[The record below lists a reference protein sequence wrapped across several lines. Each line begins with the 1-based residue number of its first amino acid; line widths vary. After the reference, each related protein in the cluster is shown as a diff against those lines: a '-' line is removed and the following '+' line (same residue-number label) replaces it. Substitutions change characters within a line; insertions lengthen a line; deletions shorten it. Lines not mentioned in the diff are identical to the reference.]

1 MKNTT
6 QQSLWML
13 KHELNP
19 FLTGLAAI
27 VHYDLS
33 VSDIDAIGYGII
45 NTSDERDLWWTCRF
59 SGKAMA
65 DLSFALDEED
75 RDILFIRIDIEEVYA
90 KELALLI
97 FMIDTFELNHKY
109 PLH

>member
-97 FMIDTFELNHKY
+97 FMIDTFELNQKH
-109 PLH
+109 PLY